1 MTLVVAL
8 LAGAAVLVWPGAR
21 SAHLVWPRDEGSAT
35 SGGGRTE
42 TAGPG
47 WRGPGPRGWLAW
59 RRRQRAADDSAD
71 LLALVEAVLP
81 ALQAG
86 LAPGAALG
94 LAADATADATASG
107 RPSGPT
113 AALAHH
119 LAALS
124 AEGLPIGPLWAQ
136 AATAWQ
142 SRELRLLAQAWSLT
156 EDLGAPLAEAV
167 LTTAGLL
174 RARLRAERRVA
185 GAVAGARA
193 TMNVL
198 TALPLGGPLLAFA
211 LGVGPSELYG
221 SSPLTGGCLAAGG
234 VLVLVG
240 RSWVAR
246 MVRAVTRGP
255 VLS

>member
-1 MTLVVAL
+1 MTLAVAL
-8 LAGAAVLVWPGAR
+8 LAVAAVLVWPPVN
-21 SAHLVWPRDEGSAT
+21 SAHLVWPRDGAGAT
-35 SGGGRTE
+35 SGGARREAG
-42 TAGPG
+42 GPG
-47 WRGPGPRGWLAW
+47 WRPSGWPGL

-81 ALQAG
+81 ALEAG
-86 LAPGAALG
+86 MAPGAALR
-94 LAADATADATASG
+94 LAADATSTG
-107 RPSGPT
+107 RPPGPT
-113 AALAHH
+113 AALAHR
-119 LAALS
+119 LATLS
-124 AEGLPIGPLWAQ
+124 ADGLPIGPLWAQ
-136 AATAWQ
+136 AATTSP

-167 LTTAGLL
+167 RTTAGLL
-174 RARLRAERRVA
+174 RARLRAERRIA

-198 TALPLGGPLLAFA
+198 TALPLGGPFLALT
-211 LGVGPSELYG
+211 LGVAPSELYAG
-221 SSPLTGGCLAAGG
+221 SPLTGGCLAAGG
-234 VLVLVG
+234 VLVLAG

>member
-1 MTLVVAL
+1 MTLAVAL
-8 LAGAAVLVWPGAR
+8 LAGAAVLVYPGAR
-21 SAHLVWPRDEGSAT
+21 SAHLVWPRDETSAT
-35 SGGGRTE
+35 SADRTG
-42 TAGPG
+42 TGLPG
-47 WRGPGPRGWLAW
+47 WRRTGSRGWPAW
-59 RRRQRAADDSAD
+59 RRRRVADDSVD

-94 LAADATADATASG
+94 LAADATTSG
-107 RPSGPT
+107 GPSGPT

-124 AEGLPIGPLWAQ
+124 AQGLPIGPLWAQ

-185 GAVAGARA
+185 AAVAGARA

-198 TALPLGGPLLAFA
+198 TALPLGGPFLALA

-234 VLVLVG
+234 VLVLAG

>member
-1 MTLVVAL
+1 MTLAVAL

-21 SAHLVWPRDEGSAT
+21 SAHLVWPRDETSA
-35 SGGGRTE
+35 SPGADRTG
-42 TAGPG
+42 TGLPG
-47 WRGPGPRGWLAW
+47 WRRTGSRGWPAW
-59 RRRQRAADDSAD
+59 RRRRRAADDSVD

-94 LAADATADATASG
+94 LAADATAGDG

-124 AEGLPIGPLWAQ
+124 AQGLPIGPLWAQ

-198 TALPLGGPLLAFA
+198 TALPLGGPFLALA

>member
-1 MTLVVAL
+1 MTLAVAL

-21 SAHLVWPRDEGSAT
+21 SAHLVWPRDETSA
-35 SGGGRTE
+35 SPGADRTG
-42 TAGPG
+42 TGLPG
-47 WRGPGPRGWLAW
+47 WRRTGSRGWLAW
-59 RRRQRAADDSAD
+59 RRRRRAADDSVD

-94 LAADATADATASG
+94 LAADATANG

-124 AEGLPIGPLWAQ
+124 AQGLPIGPLWAQ

-198 TALPLGGPLLAFA
+198 TALPLGGPFLALA

-234 VLVLVG
+234 VLVLAG

>member
-1 MTLVVAL
+1 MAPDGVTRVAGV
-8 LAGAAVLVWPGAR
+8 APSAAA
-21 SAHLVWPRDEGSAT
+21 
-35 SGGGRTE
+35 GGR
-42 TAGPG
+42 
-47 WRGPGPRGWLAW
+47 L
-59 RRRQRAADDSAD
+59 AD

-86 LAPGAALG
+86 LAPGAALR
-94 LAADATADATASG
+94 LAADATANG

-198 TALPLGGPLLAFA
+198 TALPLGGPFLALA
-211 LGVGPSELYG
+211 LGVSPSELTG
-221 SSPLTGGCLAAGG
+221 RPRSPVGAWPREGCSSSPAAPGWPG
-234 VLVLVG
+234 WCG
-240 RSWVAR
+240 RGDPRAGAVMRFWL
-246 MVRAVTRGP
+246 AVTVAAAWWLARAARARPRAAQATTWRRCCGSARARC
-255 VLS
+255 LR

>member
-1 MTLVVAL
+1 MTLTVAL

-21 SAHLVWPRDEGSAT
+21 SAHLVWPRDEPHAT
-35 SGGGRTE
+35 SGGGR
-42 TAGPG
+42 AGTGAPG
-47 WRGPGPRGWLAW
+47 WRRPGSRGWLAW
-59 RRRQRAADDSAD
+59 RRRQRAADDSVD

-94 LAADATADATASG
+94 LAADATESG
-107 RPSGPT
+107 RPAGPT

-185 GAVAGARA
+185 AAVAGARA

-198 TALPLGGPLLAFA
+198 TALPLGGPFLALA
-211 LGVGPSELYG
+211 LGVDPSELYG
-221 SSPLTGGCLAAGG
+221 SSQLTGGCLAAGG
-234 VLVLVG
+234 GLVLAG